1 MSEQPPREPEAEA
14 PGSESRAILT
24 NSAVMAA
31 GTVLSRIT
39 GFARASLLVAAL
51 GSGLRADIFTTANT
65 VPNMLYILLAG
76 GIFNAVLVPQLVRSM
91 KNDPDGGDAYANR
104 VVTLAA
110 VFLAVVTLLLVLVAP
125 WLMRLFVG
133 PTYADPALA
142 AQLESVVS
150 FARLCLPQ
158 VFFYGMFVLLAQ
170 ILNARG
176 RFGPMMW
183 APIANNL
190 VAISMLCLYLFVHGP
205 ATRAD
210 DCAAYT
216 SSQELLL
223 GLGSTLGIVVQL
235 AILFPYL
242 RAVGFRFSPRLDV
255 RGTGLGHTLRLG
267 AWTVGFVIV
276 NQIAYTVVVMLAN
289 GGTAQGVLAGCDAGA
304 GRRAGVR
311 PHRLRQRLP
320 DPDGP
325 ARRRH
330 GLAGHR
336 RAAPALGARRRRRP
350 RRAGAHPGQHAAHVA
365 GRDHPVRRAA
375 AGHRRPT
382 SPTASSATAPAR
394 RSYELYAPALTIF
407 GPALVF
413 FTVHYLVLRGFYA
426 LERNRTAFYVQC
438 VIGAV
443 NITAALA
450 LVSATGPRATA
461 AALAGAYLIAY
472 AVGSTVSY
480 AVLRRSVGNLGT
492 VGAGALPGPDAA
504 GHGRRHRVGVPALP
518 APARRRRR
526 APAPRGR
533 GAVLLVV
540 VAVDVAV
547 FLGLARMLRI
557 TEVTEVLETV
567 LGPLLRRRRRAATR

>member
-1 MSEQPPREPEAEA
+1 
-14 PGSESRAILT
+14 
-24 NSAVMAA
+24 MAA
-31 GTVLSRIT
+31 GTVLSRLT
-39 GFARASLLVAAL
+39 GFARAALLVAAL

-91 KNDPDGGDAYANR
+91 KSDPDGGDAYANR

-110 VFLAVVTLLLVLVAP
+110 LFLAVVTLLLVLAAP
-125 WLMRLFVG
+125 LADAALRRPDVRRSRAGRTARVG
-133 PTYADPALA
+133 DQLRA
-142 AQLESVVS
+142 A
-150 FARLCLPQ
+150 CLPQ

-190 VAISMLCLYLFVHGP
+190 VAITMLCLYLDVHGS
-205 ATRAD
+205 ATGTD
-210 DCAAYT
+210 DCDGVHP
-216 SSQELLL
+216 SQELLL

-235 AILFPYL
+235 AILLPYL
-242 RAVGFRFSPRLDV
+242 RAVGFRFSPRFDV

-267 AWTVGFVIV
+267 AWTVAFVIV

-289 GGTAQGVLAGCDAGA
+289 SGTAQGVLAGCDAGA
-304 GRRAGVR
+304 AAEPASGLTVYANAFLILMVPHAVVTVSLATAVLPRLSARAA
-311 PHRLRQRLP
+311 
-320 DPDGP
+320 DGDL
-325 ARRRH
+325 A
-330 GLAGHR
+330 GLARTLGSTLR
-336 RAAPALGARRRRRP
+336 ISLAVIIPFAALLPVIAEDLANGFFGYGA
-350 RRAGAHPGQHAAHVA
+350 G
-365 GRDHPVRRAA
+365 
-375 AGHRRPT
+375 
-382 SPTASSATAPAR
+382 R
-394 RSYELYAPALTIF
+394 RSYELYVPALTIF

-443 NITAALA
+443 NIAAAIA
-450 LVSATGPRATA
+450 LVSSTGPRATA

-480 AVLRRSVGNLGT
+480 VVLRRTVGNLGT
-492 VGAGALPGPDAA
+492 PVLVRFLVRILLATAVATAA
-504 GHGRRHRVGVPALP
+504 AYLLSQLLH
-518 APARRRRR
+518 
-526 APAPRGR
+526 
-533 GAVLLVV
+533 AVAVESPQPPVAAVMLLVV

-557 TEVTEVLETV
+557 TEVNEVLDTV
-567 LGPLLRRRRRAATR
+567 LGPLLRRRRRSATR

>member
-1 MSEQPPREPEAEA
+1 MSTET
-14 PGSESRAILT
+14 PGAESRAILT
-24 NSAVMAA
+24 NTAVMAA
-31 GTVLSRIT
+31 GTVLSRLT
-39 GFARASLLVAAL
+39 GFARAALLVAAL

-91 KNDPDGGDAYANR
+91 KSDPDGGDAYANR
-104 VVTLAA
+104 VVTVAA
-110 VFLAVVTLLLVLVAP
+110 LFLAVVTLLLVLAAP

-142 AQLESVVS
+142 AQLESVIS

-190 VAISMLCLYLFVHGP
+190 VAITMLCLYLNVHGS
-205 ATRAD
+205 ATGTD
-210 DCAAYT
+210 DCTAYT
-216 SSQELLL
+216 RSQELLL

-242 RAVGFRFSPRLDV
+242 RAVGFRFSPRFDV

-267 AWTVGFVIV
+267 AWTVAFVIV
-276 NQIAYTVVVMLAN
+276 NQVAYTIVVMLAN
-289 GGTAQGVLAGCDAGA
+289 SGTAQGVLAGCDAGA
-304 GRRAGVR
+304 AAEPASGLTVYANAFLILMVPHAVVTVSLATAVLPRLSARAA
-311 PHRLRQRLP
+311 
-320 DPDGP
+320 DGDL
-325 ARRRH
+325 A
-330 GLAGHR
+330 GLARTLGSTLR
-336 RAAPALGARRRRRP
+336 ISLAVIIPFAALLPVIAEDLANGFFGYGA
-350 RRAGAHPGQHAAHVA
+350 G
-365 GRDHPVRRAA
+365 
-375 AGHRRPT
+375 
-382 SPTASSATAPAR
+382 R
-394 RSYELYAPALTIF
+394 RSYELYVPALTIF

-443 NITAALA
+443 NIAAAIA
-450 LVSATGPRATA
+450 LVSSTGPSATA

-480 AVLRRSVGNLGT
+480 VVLRRTVGNLGT
-492 VGAGALPGPDAA
+492 PVLVRFLVRILLATAVATAA
-504 GHGRRHRVGVPALP
+504 AYLLSQLLH
-518 APARRRRR
+518 
-526 APAPRGR
+526 
-533 GAVLLVV
+533 AVAVESPQPPVAAVMLLVV

-557 TEVTEVLETV
+557 TEVNEVLDTV
-567 LGPLLRRRRRAATR
+567 LGPLLRRRRRSATR